1 MQELHEVHE
10 SVVNKGRVGV
20 QELKVVLSV
29 RYDDGKIDR
38 AEADFLVELRNRMR
52 YRTEAFEQFFYRAL
66 VDHLLADGRLGREET
81 AWLRQRLFPDALRD
95 DDGRRFLGLLK
106 AEARLVCPEFE
117 ALCAECVPPRQLDR
131 QNEREDRRERIGRAP
146 HLATVMHG
154 NSPWTGE
161 G

>member
-1 MQELHEVHE
+1 MQELREAQE
-10 SVVNKGRVGV
+10 YVVNKGRVGV

-81 AWLRQRLFPDALRD
+81 AWLRQRLFPDVLSD
-95 DDGRRFLGLLK
+95 DAGRQLLGLLM

-117 ALCAECVPPRQLDR
+117 ALCVECVPPR
-131 QNEREDRRERIGRAP
+131 RRGGRAAVLTRRSGVGQ
-146 HLATVMHG
+146 HTTE
-154 NSPWTGE
+154 TGTE
-161 G
+161 GLS